1 MNKNLPNV
9 YAVPITKKMNNNK
22 ETYKSFE
29 ETSDRTSPIS
39 IGEINKIF
47 NDKTH
52 VYKTKVQVTTKKGSE
67 IVEVVGLSKNALLT
81 LNGETINMEDILDIK
96 KV

>member
-1 MNKNLPNV
+1 MSKNLPNV
-9 YAVPITKKMNNNK
+9 YAVPITKKMTNNK

-29 ETSDRTSPIS
+29 VDGDRSS
-39 IGEINKIF
+39 SVSVGEINKIF

-52 VYKTKVQVTTKKGSE
+52 VYKTKVQITTRKGIE
-67 IVEVVGLSKNALLT
+67 TVEVVGLVKNALLT
-81 LNGETINMEDILDIK
+81 LSGESINIEDILDIK